1 MASKNREAVE
11 GLEMS
16 ENAKAYIACQMELD
30 KALQYLLEQLETAGK
45 LENTVI
51 CLSADHYPYG
61 MSQEQYEEL
70 AGKPLGE
77 NRDMYRNNL
86 IIWNVKLEEN
96 PQVIDKVCCSV
107 DILPTLLNL
116 FGFDFDSR
124 LYAGRDIFSD
134 EEGLVIF
141 NDRSFITDKVIYD
154 RKTKETVWKNPGE
167 WDDASKEA
175 YLEDIK
181 QEVKDRY
188 NFSAYILRN
197 DYYSMIQQAVPEE
210 QRNSTP
216 NPAKNQSAS

>member
-134 EEGLVIF
+134 EEGWVIF